1 MFSIIGDFK
10 MNFEFREAR
19 DVSDEIKKFI
29 FQNPKSYN
37 FGNKSNI
44 NEPIVLPEGSKVYE
58 CYFKENLVAFIILVH
73 CFKTDEEIEDNYF
86 YEIIFGKLTNDEN
99 VKFKEILK
107 QFLQNEYKEDLK
119 IFAVVKNTN
128 EDDKDKVFNILEE
141 NGFVTTE
148 NPNERIFIPNNNC
161 Q

>member
-1 MFSIIGDFK
+1 M
-10 MNFEFREAR
+10 
-19 DVSDEIKKFI
+19 
-29 FQNPKSYN
+29 
-37 FGNKSNI
+37 
-44 NEPIVLPEGSKVYE
+44 
-58 CYFKENLVAFIILVH
+58 H

-86 YEIIFGKLTNDEN
+86 YEIIFGKLTNNEN

-148 NPNERIFIPNNNC
+148 NPSERIFIPNNNC

>member
-1 MFSIIGDFK
+1 

-73 CFKTDEEIEDNYF
+73 CFKRMRRLRI
-86 YEIIFGKLTNDEN
+86 IIFMKLYLVN
-99 VKFKEILK
+99 
-107 QFLQNEYKEDLK
+107 
-119 IFAVVKNTN
+119 
-128 EDDKDKVFNILEE
+128 
-141 NGFVTTE
+141 
-148 NPNERIFIPNNNC
+148 
-161 Q
+161 

>member
-1 MFSIIGDFK
+1 

-58 CYFKENLVAFIILVH
+58 CYLNEKLVAFIILKY
-73 CFKTDEEIEDNYF
+73 FPKTDEFIKDNYL
-86 YEIIFGKLTNDEN
+86 YEIMFG
-99 VKFKEILK
+99 
-107 QFLQNEYKEDLK
+107 
-119 IFAVVKNTN
+119 
-128 EDDKDKVFNILEE
+128 
-141 NGFVTTE
+141 
-148 NPNERIFIPNNNC
+148 
-161 Q
+161 